1 MQFIFEVTEEILNG
15 DVTNKLQKKEEKF
28 SQESNT
34 NTIFLN
40 SFSNFYDS
48 RNNFSSNL
56 SESKGGSVNK
66 K

>member
-15 DVTNKLQKKEEKF
+15 DVTNKLQKKEENF

-56 SESKGGSVNK
+56 SESKGGECK
-66 K
+66 